1 MSLKALIDSGVIK
14 RTDASKKYT
23 IDGEQKVLPIYRIP
37 LRHLYY
43 NDQNGRISTAYQQYL
58 STHDDVALSP
68 AADDNNP
75 SYNKIF
81 EDFIFDSNPMRM
93 KQTIESIRDRRQEE
107 PGVVLDD
114 GRVIDGNRRF
124 TALRRI
130 EREGAHPQHY
140 FEAAI
145 LDLDISNETDKRTIK
160 RLELDLQMG
169 KEDREDYDP
178 IDRIFDVYNTVE
190 VQKLMTAQEY
200 ATSIGQKNA
209 KGVNQDIEEAK
220 LIADYLDFINA
231 PRTAYYLAKQ
241 MKLDGPMH
249 EVRRVLQKA
258 KALDDGELK
267 SAIFALLT
275 KDYGES
281 GAGQKGDLTRTIRRQ
296 LENLVS
302 SSAREDWKVGT
313 EDDIDVIYDACHA
326 ESVSDSSQI
335 SQVLES
341 TPEVQQAV
349 TRFDRTSR
357 ALERKSQY
365 KGNLENVVSNIAESL
380 DLLQSLDSGTLE
392 SLSPEQTRVAAKT
405 LDDIISLASEHRQ
418 ILKGT
423 GYLL

>member
-1 MSLKALIDSGVIK
+1 MSLKALIDAGVIEK
-14 RTDASKKYT
+14 TDASKKYT
-23 IDGEQKVLPIYRIP
+23 IDGETKSLPIYRIP
-37 LRHLYY
+37 LKYLYY

-58 STHDDVALSP
+58 STNGDVPLSP
-68 AADDNNP
+68 ATDDENP
-75 SYNKIF
+75 SYNRIF
-81 EDFIFDSNPMRM
+81 EDFIFESNPGRM

-130 EREGAHPQHY
+130 EQGSEPQHY

-145 LDLDISNETDKRTIK
+145 LDRNISNETDKRIIK

-178 IDRIFDVYNTVE
+178 IDRIFDVYNTVR
-190 VQKLMTAQEY
+190 VQKLMTGREY
-200 ATSIGQKNA
+200 AASIGQKSA
-209 KGVNQDIEEAK
+209 RGVNQDIEEAQ

-249 EVRRVLQKA
+249 EIRRVLQKA

-281 GAGQKGDLTRTIRRQ
+281 GADQKGDLTRTIRRQ
-296 LENLVS
+296 LKNLVS

-326 ESVSDSSQI
+326 EPVSDSSQI

-349 TRFDRTSR
+349 THFDRTSR
-357 ALERKSQY
+357 ALECKSQY
-365 KGNLENVVSNIAESL
+365 KGNLEKVVSSISESL

-392 SLSPEQTRVAAKT
+392 SLSPEQTRTAAKT
-405 LDDIISLASEHRQ
+405 LDDIISLATKHRQ
-418 ILKGT
+418 VLNGT